1 MKSWQFS
8 VLTLGLALLSVVTL
22 RWMPSAISASMES
35 EWLAVVIFGF
45 VVIPGTIT
53 VIVISITV
61 SLIYGVWKLG
71 NRGNS

>member
-1 MKSWQFS
+1 MKSWQ
-8 VLTLGLALLSVVTL
+8 VAVIILGLALLSVVTL

-45 VVIPGTIT
+45 IFIPG
-53 VIVISITV
+53 VITV